1 MGKTSLN
8 GTRPPP
14 SNDGDR
20 SRVLPKGPSVNADAT
35 RSSNGVVSKTLGP
48 RTA

>member
-1 MGKTSLN
+1 MKAPSLN

-14 SNDGDR
+14 PTQDP
-20 SRVLPKGPSVNADAT
+20 SRVLPKGPSVNQGAV
-35 RSSNGVVSKTLGP
+35 RSGTDPGPKTLGP